1 MNAIEKEQRFNE
13 IYDQYCN
20 LVKWHVWNKFIG
32 TNADKED
39 ICQQIWMGVWNSI
52 ERIEP
57 GKEHAFLYKTITNQI
72 NKAIY
77 YSMRD
82 KKTTTIEKEESS
94 EGEYFDLLEITKLID
109 QMDDYSYFE
118 LMDTVENILT
128 EDEFQI
134 FLAFI
139 AGVTKIDIE
148 KSFNITKHNRAK
160 VFNTIDRKLAKEFG
174 SNKTIFYIDDKIRLN
189 RSEAQ
194 KKAWAEGKYNN
205 NRHRGPMSKEHRE
218 AISKANKGKARTKG
232 YHWYNNGKE
241 EAPLKECPKGWKPGR
256 LKK

>member
-1 MNAIEKEQRFNE
+1 MDALEQRFNE
-13 IYDQYCN
+13 IYEQYKD
-20 LVKWHVWNKFIG
+20 LVWWHVSHKFVG
-32 TNADKED
+32 NNADKED
-39 ICQQIWMGVWNSI
+39 IVQQIWMGVWQHI
-52 ERIEP
+52 DRIPDE
-57 GKEHAFLYKTITNQI
+57 KVHAFLYKTITNQI

-82 KKTTTIEKEESS
+82 KKVSTIEKEETS
-94 EGEYFDLLEITKLID
+94 EGEHFDLLEITKLID

-139 AGVTKIDIE
+139 AGISKMDIE
-148 KSFNITKHNRAK
+148 KAFKINKHKRAK
-160 VFNTIDRKLAKEFG
+160 IFNTIDRKLAKEFG
-174 SNKTIFYIDDKIRLN
+174 SNKTIFYVDDKIRLN

-194 KKAWAEGKYNN
+194 KKAWAEGKYDR
-205 NRHRGPMSKEHRE
+205 NRHRGPMSKKQRE
-218 AISKANKGKARTKG
+218 AISKANKGKAKTKG
-232 YHWYNNGKE
+232 YHWYNNGIE
-241 EAPLKECPKGWKPGR
+241 EKNLKECPKGWKPGR